1 MAIEAP
7 ARLVREGLFVDSRLA
22 ALVTVVVLQALW
34 LGGLM
39 LGGWYSG
46 ADLANLSLATGRP
59 LNLDYLTMSAG
70 GHFAAP
76 ARVVYWVLNRVAPL
90 GWPVTVVLRVLLQA
104 GATFLLWR
112 LLEELVGRGRLV
124 RWVMA
129 LYAFSPLLVPA
140 SFVFSNA
147 LGVMVSQAAILG
159 ALLLHVRY
167 TRTGRVWQAV
177 AVALLVLLGL
187 AFADESVIL
196 VAVLPLL
203 SIGFLH
209 EGSLPQRL
217 SASARQWPGWVSLAV
232 AGAVLLGLY
241 QTGDYLP
248 RTGGYSL
255 ADAWALA
262 HTEWTQV
269 LGPALLGGP
278 WVWTYHPEEWSAYA
292 APPIALQALGQVALV
307 VAVVL
312 SVRATGRRALI
323 AWSIPVVTTI
333 GGAVLVGYARHAY
346 LGTFI
351 APILRYSYFCAAT
364 LALGICLAF
373 NRPQRGTDELAVPPM
388 RRQALVGAVLLSL
401 SVLSTLGFAVRFWEN
416 PAHAYV
422 DRLRHDAIKA
432 GAGTELYD
440 TPVPHA
446 VLPRLVPNHFVS
458 DIVGLT
464 GVRVTFGGSAAEPY
478 LVSDSGALVHARFV
492 TVAAIT
498 TPVTPPCGTFLQ
510 GAGAVT
516 VQLGPPPELG
526 EWYLELQLYQG
537 RPNLLTLEVRDREG
551 KALALA
557 AGPSTART
565 SGTLVAIHRRIEQGS
580 PASLTISS
588 SDTQT
593 TACLV
598 AAYVGGPFPK

>member
-1 MAIEAP
+1 M
-7 ARLVREGLFVDSRLA
+7 DSRLA
-22 ALVTVVVLQALW
+22 ALATVVVLQALW

-46 ADLANLSLATGRP
+46 ADLANLSVATGRP

-70 GHFAAP
+70 GHFGAP
-76 ARVVYWVLNRVAPL
+76 VRVVYWVLNRAAPL
-90 GWPVTVVLRVLLQA
+90 GWPATVLLRVLLQA
-104 GATFLLWR
+104 GATYLLWR

-147 LGVMVSQAAILG
+147 LGVMVSQAAVLG

-167 TRTGRVWQAV
+167 SRTGRVWQAV

-203 SIGFLH
+203 SLGFLH
-209 EGSLPQRL
+209 EGSLRQRL
-217 SASARQWPGWVSLAV
+217 SASARQWPGWVLLAA

-241 QTGDYLP
+241 KTGNYLP

-255 ADAWALA
+255 ADAWAVA

-269 LGPALLGGP
+269 LGPALLSGP
-278 WVWTYHPEEWSAYA
+278 WVWSYHPGEWSAYA
-292 APPIALQALGQVALV
+292 SPPIVLQVLGQVALL

-312 SVRATGRRALI
+312 SVRATGRRALL

-351 APILRYSYFCAAT
+351 APILRYSFFSAAT

-373 NRPQRGTDELAVPPM
+373 SGQHRGANEQSAPALPPL
-388 RRQALVGAVLLSL
+388 RRQLAIGAVLLSL
-401 SVLSTLGFAVRFWEN
+401 AVLSTLGFAVRFWEN

-422 DRLRHDAIKA
+422 DRLRQDAIKA

-440 TPVPHA
+440 TPVPQA

-478 LVSDSGALVHARFV
+478 LVSDNGALVHATFV
-492 TVAAIT
+492 KVASVT
-498 TPVTPPCGTFLQ
+498 TPVTPPCGTLIQ

-516 VQLGPPPELG
+516 VQLGPPPDPG
-526 EWYLELQLYQG
+526 EWYLELQMYQG

-557 AGPSTART
+557 AGGSTART
-565 SGTLVAIHRRIEQGS
+565 SGTLVAIHRRVEQGS